1 MTSVYRVSNLMGN
14 EWDICMF
21 CAYMHFLEAIFDTF
35 VKPVVLI
42 RNQFNDFERGE
53 TRELFKVEYI

>member
-1 MTSVYRVSNLMGN
+1 
-14 EWDICMF
+14 MF

-42 RNQFNDFERGE
+42 RNQFNYFERGE
-53 TRELFKVEYI
+53 KRELFKVECI